1 MTKYASELGVIFQ
14 ISKIPLLVLVMR
26 FRDHTTFKLEE
37 EVTSL
42 SESSKGEME
51 DKREKWGNF
60 WEKLIAIN

>member
-1 MTKYASELGVIFQ
+1 VTKYASELGGIFQ

-26 FRDHTTFKLEE
+26 FRDRTTFKLEG

-51 DKREKWGNF
+51 DKREKSIKVENR
-60 WEKLIAIN
+60 KM